1 MVYVCSFEGVTSGG
15 PELLHQLVYVLNAL
29 EVPAQIAYLSNDCP
43 IGIVDAKP
51 VELYRDYCE
60 EAESDLSVID
70 APGNVIVVPE
80 MAFELFEQIHHA
92 TKVAWWLSVDN
103 YVMVLQKAYGLT
115 QEETDRDSNLDYFH
129 FQEQPEVIHLAQ
141 SYYAIDFLENH
152 LHIPKEQVG
161 YLSDY
166 INDLYLQVDAQ
177 SLGIERKNMVLFNPV
192 KGKKRLK
199 KLIDATQDEILWIP
213 LANLSR
219 EKMRLHML
227 LAKVYVDFGNHPG
240 KDRIPREAAISGCCV
255 ITGKHGAA
263 GYYEDIPIPD
273 RYKVDDLEDVDVET
287 VKKLILDIFEN
298 YDERIED
305 FAYYREMIRGEKEK
319 FILDA
324 MKIFKG

>member
-29 EVPAQIAYLSNDCP
+29 EVPAKIAYLRNDFP
-43 IGIVDAKP
+43 IEIVDAKP

-240 KDRIPREAAISGCCV
+240 KDRFPREAAMCGCCAMRASSRTARSRATRTPTNGRRRRAV
-255 ITGKHGAA
+255 RRKSAAICRTRGGCTTCAATWPSGALTTMPRSPRRA
-263 GYYEDIPIPD
+263 
-273 RYKVDDLEDVDVET
+273 KS
-287 VKKLILDIFEN
+287 
-298 YDERIED
+298 
-305 FAYYREMIRGEKEK
+305 IRSGP
-319 FILDA
+319 
-324 MKIFKG
+324 